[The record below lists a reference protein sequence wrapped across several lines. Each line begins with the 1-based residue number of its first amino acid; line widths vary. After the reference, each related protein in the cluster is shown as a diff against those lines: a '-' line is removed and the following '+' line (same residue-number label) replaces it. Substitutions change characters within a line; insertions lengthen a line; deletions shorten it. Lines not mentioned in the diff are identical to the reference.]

1 MKRLFCELET
11 DSGDTISVEAD
22 SNGVVMMVGNDV
34 VCIDP
39 ATSSQLAES
48 LNAASWHT
56 KFGA

>member
-1 MKRLFCELET
+1 MKRLFCELEM

-22 SNGVVMMVGNDV
+22 RTGVVMMVGNDV

-39 ATSSQLAES
+39 ATASRLAES

-56 KFGA
+56 KFGT